1 MLTLTPVVCVLAS
14 IAFSVTLDNYIHVD
28 AIPIE
33 EGEEEEERED
43 EEEQKETNYDKKKV
57 WFGISYKK
65 YDATTLGKLTY
76 CLTAVGMEPTP
87 CGLLV
92 QHSTNWAA
100 KLGRSSWTNRPE
112 VAGSILAAVKHFF
125 SLPNLGHSVTQNILN
140 CQLHASKCL

>member
-57 WFGISYKK
+57 
-65 YDATTLGKLTY
+65 
-76 CLTAVGMEPTP
+76 
-87 CGLLV
+87 
-92 QHSTNWAA
+92 
-100 KLGRSSWTNRPE
+100 
-112 VAGSILAAVKHFF
+112 
-125 SLPNLGHSVTQNILN
+125 
-140 CQLHASKCL
+140 